1 MSALGSV
8 IRAELFKAVRKRRT
22 YILAALW
29 WVLLPAL
36 LLIVGRVVQVNV
48 SGSFVEENVPV
59 RDLVQLIAA
68 PFGISRLALTL
79 PALVSPSF
87 YIIVISL
94 LAALFIGEERSQ
106 NMWKTVLVAQ
116 PKRLAVLAGK
126 FVVAM
131 LILGVYLLGAYLSG
145 LVFGAVGTLFLPTDF
160 GGDWLG
166 LASLYGLQWLYA
178 VGGMSF
184 AFLMIWLLRNQALG
198 LVSVFFLPALLEGIY
213 TVYATVV
220 GFQPLN
226 RLNAIFQALRLRQT
240 LEDLPRYFFTSNL
253 YAPARQPVRDLL
265 ALLGETP
272 SGANS
277 DFGPFANILGSG
289 ITLEQAALVMAGYAL
304 AFGAI
309 LVWSFLRRDVT

>member
-1 MSALGSV
+1 MNV
-8 IRAELFKAVRKRRT
+8 IRAELFKIVRKRRT

-48 SGSFVEENVPV
+48 SGSFVEENLPV
-59 RDLVQLIAA
+59 RDLLQLIAS

-116 PKRLAVLAGK
+116 PNRLAVLAGK

-131 LILGVYLLGAYLSG
+131 LVLGIYLLGAYLSG
-145 LVFGAVGTLFLPTDF
+145 AVFGALGTLFLPTDF
-160 GGDWLG
+160 TGDWLG
-166 LASLYGLQWLYA
+166 LAGLYALQWLFA
-178 VGGMSF
+178 TAGMSF

-198 LVSVFFLPALLEGIY
+198 LVSVFFLPALLEGLY

-240 LEDLPRYFFTSNL
+240 LEELPRYFFTSNL
-253 YAPARQPVRDLL
+253 YAPARQPLRELT
-265 ALLGETP
+265 ALLGGP
-272 SGANS
+272 PGNAND
-277 DFGPFANILGSG
+277 DFSPFSNLLGSS
-289 ITLEQAALVMAGYAL
+289 ITLEHAALVVAGYAVAFSLIL
-304 AFGAI
+304 A
-309 LVWSFLRRDVT
+309 WSFVRRDVA